1 MGTSSPGGRSS
12 GRHSC
17 DTGLNLLKV
26 TINPWPLNG
35 TGFYSEEASIRGNT
49 VLLFASSSCHRYFG
63 PGDQHPQE
71 SALVIMVRVGD
82 CGPGAW
88 GTSFSVP

>member
-1 MGTSSPGGRSS
+1 MDIIMSGTCALVVLSPLFRS
-12 GRHSC
+12 GK
-17 DTGLNLLKV
+17 D
-26 TINPWPLNG
+26 
-35 TGFYSEEASIRGNT
+35 
-49 VLLFASSSCHRYFG
+49 FG

-88 GTSFSVP
+88 GTSFGVP